1 LREPDAIRRRTLAR
15 LALSLLTTGVLA
27 GTLAATAAANV
38 PRLIFPIV
46 GNASYQDDFGDP
58 RGQGSH
64 EGNDMMA
71 PWRSPVVAVEA
82 GRIRIWTSSA
92 RAGCM
97 LYLYGKSGTTY
108 LFIHLNNDLTKNND
122 NEGGCKRG
130 VSYAP
135 GLEDGEQVRA
145 GQLIAYVGDSGDA
158 DGIDHHLHF
167 ELHPDDGGA
176 VSPYRY
182 LRAAEKLLFALPE
195 GERETQTAVAL
206 ALTATVVEYTT
217 EAPGDGSGNGNGGS
231 GNGGS
236 GNGGN
241 GDPGTG
247 GPDAGND
254 PEPGSGNGDAGSD
267 ELPPPPPPRAA
278 AAGDGL
284 LTVRVTAI
292 RIVGGAQF
300 RVTRRVT
307 LAVPA
312 AARLERPSGEE
323 AGFADLVAGDRLT
336 VTTAP
341 VEPSLAA
348 QRARP
353 GELAV
358 ERAVLR

>member
-15 LALSLLTTGVLA
+15 LALTLLATGVLA
-27 GTLAATAAANV
+27 GTLSATATATV
-38 PRLIFPIV
+38 PRLLFPIV

-71 PWRSPVVAVEA
+71 PWRSPVVAVEP
-82 GRIRIWTSSA
+82 GRIRIWTSSS

-108 LFIHLNNDLTKNND
+108 LYIHLNNDLTKNND

-158 DGIDHHLHF
+158 DGIAHHLHF
-167 ELHPDDGGA
+167 ELHPDDGAA

-195 GERETQTAVAL
+195 GGRETQTAVAL
-206 ALTATVVEYTT
+206 ALTATVVAYTT
-217 EAPGDGSGNGNGGS
+217 ETPGNDGGGSGDGNGGS
-231 GNGGS
+231 S
-236 GNGGN
+236 DPGNGGN
-241 GDPGTG
+241 GSG
-247 GPDAGND
+247 AAND
-254 PEPGSGNGDAGSD
+254 PEPGAADGAGAGSA
-267 ELPPPPPPRAA
+267 EPPPPPPPRAA

-292 RIVGGAQF
+292 RVVGGAQF

-312 AARLERPSGEE
+312 AARLERPSGEQ
-323 AGFADLVAGDRLT
+323 ARFADLVAGDKLT

-358 ERAVLR
+358 ERAALR